1 MIRFL
6 VDSSCDLN
14 KDYLE
19 ENNIRMV
26 SLKVNIDGKEYLDG
40 VDLDRNAFYE
50 ILTTSEVFPK
60 TSQPSPQSYVDFFEE
75 VKENGDECICI
86 MLSSGLSGTYQSMVG
101 VKNSIENNDHIH
113 VINSKTLCGP
123 HRYMVK
129 RALEMQKNG
138 ATLEEVLKEVD
149 RLCNSHKSFLIPQD
163 FGFLK
168 RGGRLTPLAA
178 TIGGLMRIVPVMTQ
192 TDDGRKLEKHSIA
205 RTMKKAVASIA
216 DHFKSMGVDGEGW
229 LISVSHADCEGD
241 ALKVVEQL
249 KEIFPNT
256 EVELLLLSPA
266 FITQGGPDCIAVQV
280 IKR

>member
-1 MIRFL
+1 MKILTDTSTLFSPSEGKEMGL
-6 VDSSCDLN
+6 TVFPLN
-14 KDYLE
+14 
-19 ENNIRMV
+19 V
-26 SLKVNIDGKEYLDG
+26 TVDGKTYTEFVDMFSVEYANIVRKG
-40 VDLDRNAFYE
+40 S
-50 ILTTSEVFPK
+50 IPMS
-60 TSQPSPQSYVDFFEE
+60 SQPSVGTVLEAFEKDDDDL
-75 VKENGDECICI
+75 VVISMAD
-86 MLSSGLSGTYQSMVG
+86 GLSGTYQSMVG

-229 LISVSHADCEGD
+229 LISVSHADCESD